1 MVVAAKE
8 ICVTGNTKTLDN
20 SSQFIVMNANWFFGY
35 SYSHSRS
42 LNHPNLLSLLGTL
55 TRPHSTMLIT
65 NYVRGN
71 THSIHL
77 FLATVVSNRYSYY
90 IN

>member
-1 MVVAAKE
+1 
-8 ICVTGNTKTLDN
+8 
-20 SSQFIVMNANWFFGY
+20 MNANWFFCY

-65 NYVRGN
+65 NYVLCGQN
-71 THSIHL
+71 L
-77 FLATVVSNRYSYY
+77 LA
-90 IN
+90 